1 MVALSPGAPTTGRL
15 EDPAVT
21 RWASTV
27 RRLLQRGR
35 NPVIAPD
42 LDSALGGEG
51 SRPATIDDL
60 ASAIIA
66 RPEPLQLDSSIDLHP
81 TWEQPFWDLVCEEHP
96 KLAHWVTPQVS
107 LEGLL
112 GQRDL
117 DGDGHWVD
125 FLLSVPWR
133 SDSVVLEIDGSG
145 HEQSRA
151 VDAERDRRLAECDIQ
166 TYRIQGPDLLDPAA
180 PYRRA
185 LRRIEGEAPKI
196 PDPEVIVQVLGP
208 ALVHRLAFAVALL
221 VEAGHLTP
229 RADCW
234 RLRVV
239 DDLGVAAAGIPWLL
253 RFLCRVDAIVGDS
266 IVPDCIVINGQVWT
280 TDLDSCTAGGLDD
293 SAADVS
299 IVLESFV
306 APHGQLPESNTPTV
320 LIRPAL
326 LPNQPGWWPDTVAP
340 RWNLPDEIGPDVEV
354 ALAGLAHD
362 VYSYPSLR
370 PGQLSAILQVLRGRD
385 SVVLLP
391 TGSGKSLIYQLT
403 GVLRPGL
410 CLIVDPIQALID
422 DQDRRFRDV
431 GIDRVVAIH
440 SGRTRD
446 PSARTEM
453 LGTIARGDAL
463 FALVTPERLQNTGFR
478 NSLANAAYE
487 TTINLAVV
495 DEAHCV
501 SEWGHDFRP
510 AFLRLG
516 ASLRRFGRNRW
527 DEPPPILALTGT
539 ASPRVL
545 SDTLSALDIDRR
557 LPGALQHP
565 ESFDRPNLRFH
576 IHAGSPSEKRTLLR
590 DALRTTI
597 PEVLGIPAVGHDS
610 SGIIFLPNVDGSK
623 GLAEARDALLHK
635 DVLADSIGKEH
646 IGFFAGR
653 VPSQGSGR
661 DKVPLY
667 PKDEWI
673 RTKREFATAFIRGN
687 LPLLVATKAFGMGID
702 KPDIRFTIHLGYPSS
717 IEAFAQEAGRA
728 GRDGATSCCVIVG
741 LLPEDHLVDERLQDP
756 QRRPPK
762 GRGGKTLWRDDDWGS
777 QEYFLFNSYPGVE
790 DETAQVIALYRELRR
805 LGAKSLSELDVPP
818 QIRLVDGRPL
828 TTGYKEVADSDSSG
842 DLSVQRLL
850 HRLFDVGVVD
860 DIEYSAGGNLR
871 VLFADFEVVD
881 AATGRA
887 NVDTALLQFLARND
901 PGRLRAHRQR
911 IETAPPD
918 LDTRVEHHIRVAVKA
933 VYDVIFRARLNALEA
948 MHRLVKEAPTEDVI
962 RRRIAA
968 YLGRGPMA
976 DALEHLTRDPLRLD
990 IRDAIRRFT
999 ASPPSDEYEWAGA
1012 AERLREDFPKHP
1024 IVLLISALGEFHL
1037 HNGSKK
1043 RFTGFIRQALHFLL
1057 GTDTTREDQ
1066 VQLVGWALQL
1076 IRASP
1081 DPSRRT
1087 WLRDAWRPIGASD
1100 LGRSGAF
1107 AQLERTVLTKA
1118 QGDDFVTE
1126 ELDAI
1131 QGILLQRA
1139 RLDFSRNTE
1148 HLRKDEGHD
1157 DRR

>member
-1 MVALSPGAPTTGRL
+1 MVALTPGTSSTDAL
-15 EDPAVT
+15 EDPTVL

-42 LDSALGGEG
+42 LDSALGGEDAG
-51 SRPATIDDL
+51 PATIDHL

-66 RPEPLQLDSSIDLHP
+66 RPHPLLLDSSIDLHP

-96 KLAHWVTPQVS
+96 HLAHWITPQVS
-107 LEGLL
+107 LEGLI

-125 FLLSVPWR
+125 FLLRVPWR
-133 SDSVVLEIDGSG
+133 SASVVLEIDGSG
-145 HEQSRA
+145 HERSRA
-151 VDAERDRRLAECDIQ
+151 VDAERDRRLADCDIE
-166 TYRIQGPDLLDPAA
+166 THRIEGPDLLDPAA

-185 LRRIEGEAPKI
+185 LRRIEGERP
-196 PDPEVIVQVLGP
+196 PLSDPEVIRHVLGP
-208 ALVHRLAFAVALL
+208 ALVHRLAFAIALL
-221 VEAGHLTP
+221 AEAGHLTP
-229 RADCW
+229 RAECW

-239 DDLGVAAAGIPWLL
+239 DDLGVTAAGIPWLL
-253 RFLCRVDAIVGDS
+253 RFLRRVDVIVGDS
-266 IVPDCIVINGQVWT
+266 IVPDRVEINGQTWRT
-280 TDLDSCTAGGLDD
+280 GPDFCTAKALDD
-293 SAADVS
+293 SVPDAS
-299 IVLESFV
+299 IVLEPFV
-306 APHGQLPESNTPTV
+306 APHGQLPEINTPTV
-320 LIRPAL
+320 LIRPAM
-326 LPNQPGWWPDTVAP
+326 LPNQPGWWPEKVTP
-340 RWNLPDEIGPDVEV
+340 RWNLPDDIGRDVEG
-354 ALAGLAHD
+354 ALEGLAHD
-362 VYSYPSLR
+362 LYGYPSLR

-422 DQDRRFRDV
+422 DQDRRFRDA

-446 PSARTEM
+446 PSARAEV

-478 NSLANAAYE
+478 SSLASAAYE
-487 TTINLAVV
+487 TTVNLAVV

-527 DEPPPILALTGT
+527 DESPPILALTGT

-545 SDTLSALDIDRR
+545 SDTLSALDIDRS

-597 PEVLGIPAVGHDS
+597 PEVLGVPAISHDS

-635 DVLADSIGKEH
+635 DVLADSLGREH

-687 LPLLVATKAFGMGID
+687 LPVLVATKAFGMGID

-741 LLPEDHLVDERLQDP
+741 LLPEEHLVEERLRDP

-777 QEYFLFNSYPGVE
+777 QEFFLFNSYPGVE

-805 LGAKSLSELDVPP
+805 LGAKSLGELDVPP

-828 TTGYKEVADSDSSG
+828 ATGYREAADSDSSG
-842 DLSVQRLL
+842 ELSVQRLL

-860 DIEYSAGGNLR
+860 DIEYSSGGNLR
-871 VLFADFEVVD
+871 VLFADFEPLD
-881 AATGRA
+881 AATERSHI
-887 NVDTALLQFLARND
+887 DTALLQFLARND
-901 PGRLRAHRQR
+901 PGRLRAHRQS
-911 IETAPPD
+911 ISTAPPD
-918 LDTRVEHHIRVAVKA
+918 LDARVEHHIRVAVEA

-948 MHRLVKEAPTEDVI
+948 MHRLVKETPTEEVI

-976 DALEHLTRDPLRLD
+976 DALEHLTRDPQRLD
-990 IRDAIRRFT
+990 IRDALRRFS
-999 ASPPSDEYEWAGA
+999 ASPPSDEFEWAGA
-1012 AERLREDFPKHP
+1012 AERLREDFPNHP

-1037 HNGSKK
+1037 HNGSKR
-1043 RFTGFIRQALHFLL
+1043 RFTDFIGQALHFLI

-1081 DPSRRT
+1081 DASRRA
-1087 WLRDAWRPIGASD
+1087 WLRDAWQPIGASE

-1107 AQLERTVLTKA
+1107 AQLESTVLMKA
-1118 QGDDFVTE
+1118 RGGDFVTE

-1139 RLDFSRNTE
+1139 RLNFAKDTD
-1148 HLRKDEGHD
+1148 HLRKDEGHG
-1157 DRR
+1157 DR